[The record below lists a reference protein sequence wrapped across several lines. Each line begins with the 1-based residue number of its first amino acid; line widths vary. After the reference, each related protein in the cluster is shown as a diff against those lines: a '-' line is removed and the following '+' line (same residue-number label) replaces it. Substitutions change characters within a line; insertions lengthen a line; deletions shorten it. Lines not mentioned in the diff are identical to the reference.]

1 MRLPTLFAALFAT
14 VLIAT
19 SISVA
24 SAQTPTPPPAPIA
37 ISHVTLINPANSSVE
52 HDATVIIDGDR
63 IDAVLIGAMVKLPG
77 NTRLIDGHGKF
88 LIPGLWDMH
97 VHTAFGDW
105 FPGGREI
112 ILPLFVANGVTGV
125 RDMGGDLPVLLNW
138 RKQIAAEKIPG
149 PRMIVS
155 GPMLDAVL
163 PSGKLRFPSSIATTT
178 PESARAAVDQLK
190 SQGADFIKMQS
201 VISHDAY
208 LAAAAEAHKQ
218 NLPFVGHVPDK
229 VRITEA
235 VAAGQKSIEHLM
247 GSFEG
252 CSSEEQKFIDG
263 QGNTKLLLTT
273 TDQKKCAV
281 LLALLAKTQ
290 TWQCPTLAWQRG
302 GTFLDQ
308 RDLAHDPLAKYVP
321 AYWRD
326 VTWKRFYDEML
337 PDLQKDPLPLRRQY
351 FARNLKMVADMHRA
365 GVPFLAGTDT
375 APAIFVLPGFGLHD
389 ELANFVE
396 AGFTPM
402 EALQTATSNPAKF
415 FGTESTQGSIAKGKL
430 ADLVLLDAD
439 PLVDI
444 HNTRKIDAV
453 IANGHLYD
461 RQALDALLKNAES
474 AAAQNPTP
482 TN

>member
-1 MRLPTLFAALFAT
+1 MRRPALLLFLLFT
-14 VLIAT
+14 V
-19 SISVA
+19 SISIVF
-24 SAQTPTPPPAPIA
+24 AQEQAPSSPPIA
-37 ISHVTLINPANSSVE
+37 ISHVTLINPATSSVE
-52 HDATVIIDGDR
+52 HDATVIIEGDH
-63 IDAVLIGAMVKLPG
+63 IGTVLIGAMVKLPG

-97 VHTAFGDW
+97 VHSAFGDW
-105 FPGGREI
+105 FPGGRDI

-125 RDMGGDLPVLLNW
+125 RDMGGDLPVLRDW
-138 RKQIAAEKIPG
+138 RVQIGAVKIPG

-163 PSGKLRFPSSIATTT
+163 PSGKLRFPSSIAVTT
-178 PESARAAVDQLK
+178 PESARAAVDQLQ
-190 SQGADFIKMQS
+190 SQGADFIKVQS

-208 LAAAAEAHKQ
+208 LAAAAEAHRL

-235 VAAGQKSIEHLM
+235 VAAGQRSIEHLM

-273 TDQKKCAV
+273 TDQKKCSN
-281 LLALLAKTQ
+281 LLALLAKKQ

-308 RDLAHDPLAKYVP
+308 RDLAHDPLGKYVP

-326 VTWKRFYDEML
+326 VTWKRFYDEMM
-337 PDLQKDPLPLRRQY
+337 PDLKKDPLDLRKEY
-351 FARNLKMVADMHRA
+351 FARNLKMVSDMHRV

-375 APAIFVLPGFGLHD
+375 APGIFIIPGFSLHD

-415 FGTESTQGSIAKGKL
+415 FGTESMEGSIAKGKS
-430 ADLVLLDAD
+430 ANLVLLDAD
-439 PLVDI
+439 PLTDI
-444 HNTRKIDAV
+444 HNTRKIAAV

-461 RQALDALLKNAES
+461 RPALDALLKAAES

-482 TN
+482 HK